1 MNSKETILQILEQA
15 FSDAGFD
22 LDGDVHIEH
31 PQDMSHGD
39 WACTNAL
46 GYAKKN
52 GLNPREVAEKVVEN
66 ISHENI
72 EKVEVAGPGFI
83 NITLDNHYWIS
94 QLQSTQNEA
103 WGTTNTEQGKKWL
116 IEHTQPNLFK
126 PFHIGH
132 LVNNAFGNS
141 FVQIAKAAGVEVV
154 ELSFPSDIGPGI
166 AKAVWALIEKGWDKE
181 FDIEQ
186 IGQAYAYGSGQYK
199 ENPEIKTRI
208 DEINRI
214 IYEQSDTPE
223 YDVYKRGTQFCLD
236 YLKAMVANLGTT
248 FDDIIYETESEVKG
262 KEIVSNHVGDVF
274 EKSEGAIIFRGSE
287 YGLYDSVFI
296 NGAGFGTYLTKDIG
310 LMWHKWDRFAPFDK
324 SVYVT
329 DMEQK
334 QHFQLAAKAGGK
346 INPEWEDK
354 SSFIH
359 HGRLTFAGGKVSSRY
374 GNVPLAEDLIAQVEN
389 AVFEKM
395 ADRDIPEEDKVSVAR
410 AVAISA
416 LRYSFLKTTAGKNM
430 VFDFE
435 KSLSFEGDS
444 GPYIQYT
451 YVRTQSILRK
461 IEEKPVFESIT
472 GEVPVV
478 ARMVERFPEAIEKSL
493 RDFSPHHVAQY
504 VYELAQ
510 AFNSFYAE
518 TKIADASNPDFAYNV
533 ALTEAVG
540 DTLKKGLA
548 LLGIDAVE
556 RM

>member
-1 MNSKETILQILEQA
+1 MNSKETILKILEKA
-15 FSDAGFD
+15 FADAGFE
-22 LDGDVHIEH
+22 LDQEVKIEH
-31 PQDMSHGD
+31 SQDMTHGD
-39 WACTNAL
+39 WACTTAL

-52 GLNPREVAEKVVEN
+52 GLNPVETAQKVVGF
-66 ISHENI
+66 ISGDII

-83 NITLDNHYWIS
+83 NITLNKTHWGR
-94 QLQSTQNEA
+94 QLKETQENT
-103 WGTTNTEQGKKWL
+103 WGTVALHKDEKWL

-141 FVQIAKAAGVEVV
+141 FVQIAKAGGVDVI

-181 FDIEQ
+181 FNIEQ
-186 IGQAYAYGSGQYK
+186 IGEAYAYGSGQYK
-199 ENPEIKTRI
+199 ENPEVKIRI
-208 DEINRI
+208 DEINKI
-214 IYEQSDTPE
+214 IYNQIESKE
-223 YDVYKRGTQFCLD
+223 YDVYKAGTTFCLE
-236 YLKAMVANLGTT
+236 YLKRMVATIGTT
-248 FDDIIYETESEVKG
+248 FDDIIYETESEIVG
-262 KEIVSNHVGDVF
+262 KELVQKHIGDIF
-274 EKSEGAIIFRGSE
+274 EESEGAIIFRGSE